1 MSSSRTRSS
10 APAAS
15 ASTTPAERLAP
26 NYKWI
31 VFAITAVGV
40 FMSTLD
46 SSIVNISL
54 PAISAYFHAPLS
66 GTVEWVVIVYLVV
79 IAALLLSIGRLTD
92 MTGRKNAWAAGIAIF
107 TIGSALSGA
116 APSLG
121 FLIAAR
127 AFQSIGGAFLFALG
141 PAMLTAAFPAQERGK
156 VLGMN
161 ALVVALG
168 ISAGPTIGGLIT
180 ESLTWRWIFYVNLPL
195 GIIGFLATL
204 RWFRDT
210 TPRAAG
216 AFDPWGALALTV
228 GLASLTLGFS
238 FGQEWGWTSAK
249 LIASLV
255 IGVAALVALVFIERA
270 VPSPIIPLSM
280 LRNRVFTSAN
290 ISLIL
295 SFLALFAVGFMMPF
309 YLEQLRNFD
318 VLQAGLLMTPFPLVI
333 AIVAPFS
340 GRLADRFGTRWL
352 AAIGLFIACVGLF
365 LLSQINAHTSV
376 PDLIWRL
383 AFTGLGQALFQ
394 SPNNSALMGSAPRDR
409 QGVASG
415 FLATGRVVGQSLS
428 VALAGAVFASLGGS
442 LAGVK
447 LVELHAATATHATA
461 AQLAA
466 IAAQEKIFTSAL
478 SASFIACAVIALIG
492 VGTSLVRG
500 KQA

>member
-1 MSSSRTRSS
+1 MTSSRATSS
-10 APAAS
+10 AAS
-15 ASTTPAERLAP
+15 ANTTAAQLGP
-26 NYKWI
+26 NYKWL
-31 VFAITAVGV
+31 VFAITAIGV

-54 PAISAYFHAPLS
+54 PAISSYFHAPLS
-66 GTVEWVVIVYLVV
+66 GAVEWVVIVYLVV
-79 IAALLLSIGRLTD
+79 IAALLLSVGRLTD
-92 MTGRKNAWAAGIAIF
+92 MTGRKHAWAAGIAIF

-121 FLIAAR
+121 FLIGAR
-127 AFQSIGGAFLFALG
+127 ALQSVGGALLFALG
-141 PAMLTAAFPAQERGK
+141 PAMLTSAFPPGERGQ
-156 VLGMN
+156 VLGLN

-180 ESLTWRWIFYVNLPL
+180 QSLTWRWIFYVNLPL

-204 RWFRDT
+204 RWFHDT
-210 TPRAAG
+210 TPRVTG
-216 AFDPWGALALTV
+216 KFDPWGALALTV
-228 GLASLTLGFS
+228 GLAALTLGFS
-238 FGQEWGWTSAK
+238 FGQEWGWASLK
-249 LIASLV
+249 LIVSLL
-255 IGVAALVALVFIERA
+255 IGVAALAALILIERA

-309 YLEQLRNFD
+309 YLEQLRGFD
-318 VLQAGLLMTPFPLVI
+318 VLEAGLLMTPFPLTI

-352 AAIGLFIACVGLF
+352 AAIGLFIACVGLI
-365 LLSQINAHTSV
+365 LLSRINAQTSI
-376 PDLIWRL
+376 PDLTWRL

-442 LAGVK
+442 EAGVE
-447 LVELHAATATHATA
+447 LVALRAATATHATA
-461 AQLAA
+461 AQVVA
-466 IAAQEKIFTSAL
+466 IAEQEKIFTNAL
-478 SASFIACAVIALIG
+478 SAAFVVCAMIALVG
-492 VGTSLVRG
+492 VATSLVRG
-500 KQA
+500 DQG